1 MKKIFLCLLMI
12 LVAGAPALMA
22 QQAKTD
28 AKNDQLPVFT
38 STLDTVSYIVG
49 TDVAFTLL
57 NNQME
62 LNPEIF
68 ARGFI
73 DAWRGLDSMFTIEQA
88 EEIMVRYGSEM
99 QARRQ
104 KEQEENEVRAVA
116 AGKSYMEE
124 NKMKQGVI
132 TTGSGLQYE
141 VLRQGDGAKPAVTDR
156 VTVHYRGSLING
168 SVFDSSYDRGEPATF
183 ELNRL
188 IPGWTEGIQLMAV
201 GSKYKFVV
209 PPQLGYGNR
218 DMGVIP
224 PNSTLIF
231 EVELLDIE

>member
-1 MKKIFLCLLMI
+1 MKKTFLCLLMI

-22 QQAKTD
+22 QQKKTD
-28 AKNDQLPVFT
+28 ATKDQAPLFT

-68 ARGFI
+68 AKGFI
-73 DAWRGLDSMFTIEQA
+73 DAWRGLDSMLTIEQA

-104 KEQEENEVRAVA
+104 KELEENDVRAVA

-132 TTGSGLQYE
+132 TTESGLQYE
-141 VLRQGDGAKPAVTDR
+141 VLRQGDGAKPASTDR
-156 VTVHYRGSLING
+156 VTVHYKGSLING

-188 IPGWTEGIQLMAV
+188 IPGWTEGIQLMQA
-201 GSKYKFVV
+201 GSKFRFVV

-224 PNSTLIF
+224 PNSTLVF